1 MDAIIETFFK
11 VFLPAELFSADS
23 KIELRKAKLLISTVI
38 LCSITALSVYT
49 YKSFYQ
55 ERIPLLELLTL
66 LYSLSIPI
74 VFKRTNSIEIS
85 GLLFPLG
92 FLTLGFAHV
101 LTTEGIFSPV
111 TYFLS
116 TIPFISFY
124 FARKKDAIILSFI
137 GLLEIITLIFL
148 HLIFK
153 KHMIENANEVLFIHI
168 ITHLFLFGL
177 AVAIGIT
184 IKNNEEIY
192 VKRLTISSERLLK
205 ANESK
210 DAFWAKISHEI
221 KTPLNGILGM
231 TNLLI
236 SGNINKEQKDL
247 LSIIK
252 DSGEN
257 LNLILSD
264 VIDYSKLE
272 SGEIQLIK
280 KPFDIIEMLDTVI
293 STFQSFADNKGIH
306 LNYLLDG
313 DVPVGIL
320 ADEARL
326 KQILFNLV
334 NNAVKFTE
342 HGYVKI
348 LVEKGSKMNRLRF
361 SIEDSGIGIPT
372 NKQDKIFKPF
382 TQVDDS
388 LSRKYGGSGLG
399 LIICKNLVEL
409 MGGNISFES
418 QVSRGTSFTFEI
430 EFIPV
435 QVKKVSSVSSNQIN
449 SNFLSKVQDSKLLV
463 VEDNPINQ
471 KLLVTLLNKHGLKTD
486 VANNGQ
492 EAVNLC
498 HENQYDLIF
507 MDIQMPIMDGIQA
520 TKEILRLE
528 NEIVPKIV
536 AVTANTLQEDRDRCL
551 EAGMSDFISKPISNQ
566 NLVSALERY
575 SKDSDIILDQNLAT
589 EEEEENLNYLLK
601 KSFKHISIQEF
612 LENYSYDIVVI
623 DTIVKQFK
631 KSYSKTLTSIVES
644 IESENSKD
652 LEFHSHTLKGV
663 LSSFYCTNIIKLVLE
678 LEDKAKRDEL
688 ADTMNLYK
696 EISIAIEELL
706 EELEDILKVEE
717 DELEGLII

>member
-1 MDAIIETFFK
+1 
-11 VFLPAELFSADS
+11 
-23 KIELRKAKLLISTVI
+23 
-38 LCSITALSVYT
+38 
-49 YKSFYQ
+49 
-55 ERIPLLELLTL
+55 
-66 LYSLSIPI
+66 
-74 VFKRTNSIEIS
+74 
-85 GLLFPLG
+85 
-92 FLTLGFAHV
+92 
-101 LTTEGIFSPV
+101 
-111 TYFLS
+111 
-116 TIPFISFY
+116 
-124 FARKKDAIILSFI
+124 
-137 GLLEIITLIFL
+137 
-148 HLIFK
+148 
-153 KHMIENANEVLFIHI
+153 MIENANELLTVHI
-168 ITHLFLFGL
+168 ITNLFLFGL
-177 AVAIGIT
+177 TVAIGIT
-184 IKNNEEIY
+184 MRNNEEVY
-192 VKRLTISSERLLK
+192 VKRLTISSERLTK

-280 KPFDIIEMLDTVI
+280 KPFDIQEMLDTVI
-293 STFQSFADNKGIH
+293 STFQGFADNKGIH

-313 DVPVGIL
+313 DVPKGIL
-320 ADEARL
+320 SDEARL

-334 NNAVKFTE
+334 NNAVKFTD

-348 LVEKGSKMNRLRF
+348 LVEKGSRLNRLRF
-361 SIEDSGIGIPT
+361 IIEDSGIGIPT

-409 MGGNISFES
+409 MGGEISFES
-418 QVSRGTSFTFEI
+418 QVSRGTSFSFEI
-430 EFIPV
+430 EYIPV
-435 QVKKVSSVSSNQIN
+435 QVKKLSSDSSNQVN

-471 KLLVTLLNKHGLKTD
+471 KLLVTLLNKQGLKTD

-498 HENQYDLIF
+498 QENQYDMIF

-520 TKEILRLE
+520 TKEILKLKHDT
-528 NEIVPKIV
+528 VPKIV

-566 NLVSALERY
+566 NLVSALERF
-575 SKDSDIILDQNLAT
+575 SKDADIILDQNFAT

-601 KSFKHISIQEF
+601 KNFQHISIQEF

-631 KSYSKTLTSIVES
+631 KSYSKTLTNIVES
-644 IESENSKD
+644 IENENSKD
-652 LEFHSHTLKGV
+652 LEFHAHTLKGV

-678 LEDKAKRDEL
+678 IEEKAKKDDL
-688 ADTMNLYK
+688 SDTMKLYK
-696 EISIAIEELL
+696 EISIAVEELL

-717 DELEGLII
+717 NDLEGLII